1 MSIIQPLKIWT
12 CFNFLLVTGVHP
24 YEQHGCYNRDRR
36 VWGIS
41 LSLFFKA
48 SGLAFWGLRL
58 AFAPFVLPLF
68 ETICDLRLCKC
79 TFLASGFDQY
89 PHIQIFKNWISSEP
103 ACMLSWPTLC
113 DPMGYSLLG
122 FSVHEILQARML
134 EWVAISSFRGSSWP
148 RDQIWF
154 FCIAGSSFYYWSTW
168 ESSEPGILW
177 KVPPGFP
184 FGKVELFSLL
194 AFVKYVGFLSYFFIS
209 LL

>member
-68 ETICDLRLCKC
+68 ETSCDLRLCEC

-103 ACMLSWPTLC
+103 ACMLSRGQLFVTPWAVAYWASLSVRFSRQGYWSGLPFHPSGDLL
-113 DPMGYSLLG
+113 DPEIKSG
-122 FSVHEILQARML
+122 FSALQAVL
-134 EWVAISSFRGSSWP
+134 FTT
-148 RDQIWF
+148 D
-154 FCIAGSSFYYWSTW
+154 
-168 ESSEPGILW
+168 
-177 KVPPGFP
+177 PPGNQVNQASCEKFLQVFP
-184 FGKVELFSLL
+184 LEK
-194 AFVKYVGFLSYFFIS
+194 
-209 LL
+209 